1 MGSQKKSLN
10 QRWVWK
16 QHFFSL
22 HLSISVSLPFSFF
35 PGCYLSE
42 GHPLTPFRGLTSS
55 ACLPFLTEGAD
66 GSLFVSHPLP
76 IPQSHRLQALF
87 LRGQPWTIT
96 HLRLQ
101 LPHGSRKRQF
111 WVLSFG
117 LPLQGIS
124 SSSPSLSVCMCP
136 LFPGGSLVDNIYR
149 GLVFAPPRT
158 GLHSIASQDRSTL
171 HLLPQQVYPPSHTD
185 RVTYL

>member
-111 WVLSFG
+111 WEGWIPGALGEGSGFLEMKSG
-117 LPLQGIS
+117 LG
-124 SSSPSLSVCMCP
+124 
-136 LFPGGSLVDNIYR
+136 R
-149 GLVFAPPRT
+149 GKLGF
-158 GLHSIASQDRSTL
+158 
-171 HLLPQQVYPPSHTD
+171 
-185 RVTYL
+185 